1 MTQMAIILHF
11 KWTVTKRTPI
21 FDLVTFVSQQQHTP
35 SSLKLPKVSA
45 RSGGPPILTLYQ
57 PLPLTVT
64 FTNHLGNST
73 PPQKIFL
80 CRCKIHLTYFDYPD
94 ACCGV
99 RFFNVAKAHR
109 IVLKVPH
116 MVRVYGFRFSLAL
129 PANRLIA
136 KRPGRMTFQMSP
148 SYTCFSLPREDTV
161 SS

>member
-1 MTQMAIILHF
+1 METALYNSGLSPTQRWLKQFNGHNTAF
-11 KWTVTKRTPI
+11 KWTITKRTPI

-45 RSGGPPILTLYQ
+45 WSGGPPILTLYQ

-99 RFFNVAKAHR
+99 RFLTW
-109 IVLKVPH
+109 LKRTRSFSRLKH
-116 MVRVYGFRFSLAL
+116 LTWCGFMAFGS
-129 PANRLIA
+129 
-136 KRPGRMTFQMSP
+136 
-148 SYTCFSLPREDTV
+148 V
-161 SS
+161 